1 MTDQL
6 FDDHILF
13 NSFKSTVVLF
23 LTFVLV
29 SAQTL
34 GDVMKFSTVS
44 IILSAILVSTS
55 VFAQTQ
61 DQIKEQISSL
71 AREIRNEAITSNASN
86 DSLLQARTLLED
98 ALDLL
103 KSQGSGG
110 GSKDCID
117 FAYAKYYASHSSSVA
132 ADKASAACKIIEDV
146 DVAKFAYE
154 KYYSASSPD
163 VAMDKATLVSTSA
176 QKNKLDM
183 IKFAYEKYYSASS
196 ASVAMDSAGKG
207 VAKVRRGQ
215 LSCLQSLYTKY
226 YSSNSASVAMDKA
239 LAGCAE

>member
-1 MTDQL
+1 MTDEL
-6 FDDHILF
+6 FYNHIF
-13 NSFKSTVVLF
+13 INSFKSAVVLF
-23 LTFVLV
+23 SAFVLI
-29 SAQTL
+29 SAKTL
-34 GDVMKFSTVS
+34 GDVMKFSIVS
-44 IILSAILVSTS
+44 IILSAVLLSTS
-55 VFAQTQ
+55 VFAQSQ

-71 AREIRNEAITSNASN
+71 AREVRNEAITSNASN

-110 GSKDCID
+110 VSKDCFD
-117 FAYAKYYASHSSSVA
+117 YAYAKYYAASSSSVA
-132 ADKASAACKIIEDV
+132 ADKASAACKIIEDL

-154 KYYSASSPD
+154 KYYSASSAE
-163 VAMDKATLVSTSA
+163 VAMDKSTLVSSSS

-196 ASVAMDSAGKG
+196 ASVAMDSAGNG

-215 LSCLQSLYTKY
+215 LSCLQSLYAKY
-226 YSSNSASVAMDKA
+226 YASHSASVAMDKS
-239 LAGCAE
+239 LAGCAD